1 MRWMGLALVGPHP
14 PRQTARWRQLC
25 PEQNKP
31 QLCRFRKVAQ
41 HERPNP
47 RKPAPIRPRS
57 QARSSKRQADC
68 QLHRGSGTQR
78 PNAGGSNGRDLETV
92 RAEKTDTA
100 IVRDT
105 VMMQQSTFTSA
116 SISKQ
121 SGVNS
126 KKVADTLNRLLG
138 KQMIFET
145 GERLQ
150 TGGKVYT
157 RTAPEGTPPPI
168 NWRPIIADLI
178 KTHGPMS
185 VREMRTVCDIPSH
198 ESERFAQTV
207 KRMRERNYLKSSGH
221 IRDRVYALPEAAA

>member
-1 MRWMGLALVGPHP
+1 MNALTPAN
-14 PRQTARWRQLC
+14 PRQYAHAVKRAAA
-25 PEQNKP
+25 NAKP
-31 QLCRFRKVAQ
+31 IASYT
-41 HERPNP
+41 ED
-47 RKPAPIRPRS
+47 
-57 QARSSKRQADC
+57 QARNARMLEAAMAAILKRSA
-68 QLHRGSGTQR
+68 
-78 PNAGGSNGRDLETV
+78 PK
-92 RAEKTDTA
+92 KTDTA